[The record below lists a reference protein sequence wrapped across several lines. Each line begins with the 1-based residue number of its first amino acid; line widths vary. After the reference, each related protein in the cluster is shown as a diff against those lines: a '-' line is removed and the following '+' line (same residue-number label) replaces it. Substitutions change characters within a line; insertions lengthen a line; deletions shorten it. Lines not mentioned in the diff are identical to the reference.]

1 MSNLLESILT
11 GKTNRPRRLTLYGV
25 PGIGKSTFAAGA
37 PSPVFI
43 QTEQGLDDI
52 GAARFPLAKSWTAVL
67 DALAALA
74 GDHDYRTV
82 VIDSLSALEPLIWK
96 HACNEKGKQ
105 NIEDFGYGKG
115 YILVLDQ
122 WRELAKALDYLC
134 DERGMHVVL
143 IGHSKVT
150 RFNDPEGDAY
160 DLYDMDINKYA
171 SSAIFRWSD
180 EVLFAN
186 YEVLKATTGDGL
198 RKRTIGIGGDR
209 KLWTAERP
217 SHKAKNRLG
226 MPETIGLD
234 WAEYEKYMNPEP
246 ASQPEAGAAS

>member
-1 MSNLLESILT
+1 MSILESILT
-11 GKTNRPRRLTLYGV
+11 GKTSRPRRLTIYGV

-52 GAARFPLAKSWTAVL
+52 GAARFPLAKSWADVLNALTAL
-67 DALAALA
+67 TNEH
-74 GDHDYRTV
+74 GYKTV

-96 HACNEKGKQ
+96 HVCAEKGKQ

-115 YILVLDQ
+115 YILVLDL

-134 DERGMHVVL
+134 DEKKMHVVL

-160 DLYDMDINKYA
+160 DLYDMDVNKYA
-171 SSAIFRWSD
+171 AQAIFRWSD

-217 SHKAKNRLG
+217 AHKAKNRLA
-226 MPETIGLD
+226 MPETID
-234 WAEYEKYMNPEP
+234 MAWSEYAKHMTK
-246 ASQPEAGAAS
+246 